1 MSKDTAHAI
10 RVQLNDVH
18 CEEIL
23 FLTNLK
29 FRKLMVWS
37 ARGQATKEITF
48 AAIDTTYIN
57 AVHLLH
63 MLCTYVRCG
72 YRSFMSDLGTLMT
85 NSDESLD
92 LVKQAIR
99 EAGLRATPA
108 RIATLQLLRES
119 PSPLT
124 HAVVA
129 EHLAA
134 TGVDKATA
142 FRNLNDMTEA
152 GLLRRT
158 EVGDHVWRFEAT
170 RGEGEHDTGHP
181 HFLCVDC
188 GAVSCLED
196 VKLTAGSQR
205 ASKKFGEVTEIL
217 LRGHCNDCR

>member
-1 MSKDTAHAI
+1 M
-10 RVQLNDVH
+10 
-18 CEEIL
+18 
-23 FLTNLK
+23 
-29 FRKLMVWS
+29 
-37 ARGQATKEITF
+37 TK
-48 AAIDTTYIN
+48 N
-57 AVHLLH
+57 
-63 MLCTYVRCG
+63 
-72 YRSFMSDLGTLMT
+72 
-85 NSDESLD
+85 DESLD

-119 PSPLT
+119 NTPLT

-129 EHLAA
+129 DHLAV

-142 FRNLNDMTEA
+142 FRNLNDMVEV

-158 EVGDHVWRFEAT
+158 EVGDHVWRFEAVT
-170 RGEGEHDTGHP
+170 AGHDEGHP

-188 GAVSCLED
+188 GTVSCLDD

-205 ASKKFGEVTEIL
+205 ASEKVGEVTEIL